1 MIKKGKHNIKEPGV
15 VRVATE
21 VSYFFGYKEH
31 RNKSTIDSRRIQ
43 LTAED
48 VLVIKLMR
56 SHKRGDPTAKEVLKS
71 KIKTQVAP
79 ANRRRLNRKH
89 H

>member
-1 MIKKGKHNIKEPGV
+1 M
-15 VRVATE
+15 ATG

-31 RNKSTIDSRRIQ
+31 RKKSTINTRRIQ

-48 VLVIKLMR
+48 VLVIKVMS
-56 SHKRGDPTAKEVLKS
+56 SHKRRDPTAKEVLKS
-71 KIKTQVAP
+71 KIETQVAP
-79 ANRRRLNRKH
+79 ANRRTLNRKH